1 MVGTM
6 KSARDPACSGMG
18 PSYPRDAPVNSSF
31 VLEVGHPAP
40 YTDRVIAPRRFSR
53 FRIAVFATIE
63 RICVLLGGRHF
74 YRWRYLSPKRLGV
87 RDIELPIPA
96 GAAALDGLV
105 IAHLSDIHAGP
116 FLAKGDLGAVV
127 DLIEQRR
134 PDVVCWTGD
143 YVTHGIHNVQPVIPE
158 LRRCV
163 GKLGTFAVFGN
174 HDYKKRREWE
184 MTAALEPDG
193 WTFLRNSSHQLEVN
207 GGTVAFAGIEDPEE
221 GKVVD
226 VAAAMAEARS
236 ADLVIALSHGPRGA
250 PAFAEYGV
258 AAVLSGHTHGSQV
271 DLPFL
276 RDLGPAHPGLRIELG
291 STTVLVSR
299 GLGVVGMPLRTGVP
313 AEVSF
318 VTLRAAAKLS

>member
-1 MVGTM
+1 M
-6 KSARDPACSGMG
+6 
-18 PSYPRDAPVNSSF
+18 SF
-31 VLEVGHPAP
+31 EP
-40 YTDRVIAPRRFSR
+40 YTGGVIAPRRFSR
-53 FRIAVFATIE
+53 FRLAVFATIE

-87 RDIELPIPA
+87 REIVLPLPA
-96 GAAALDGLV
+96 RAAALDGFV

-127 DLIEQRR
+127 DLLAERR
-134 PDVVCWTGD
+134 PEVVCWTGD
-143 YVTHGIHNVQPVIPE
+143 YVTHGIHNVQPVIPD
-158 LRRCV
+158 LRKCM
-163 GKLGTFAVFGN
+163 GELGTFAVFGN

-184 MTAALEPDG
+184 MSAALEPDG
-193 WTFLRNSSHQLEVN
+193 WIFLRNSSHQLEVN
-207 GGTVAFAGIEDPEE
+207 GATIAFAGIEDPEE

-226 VAAAMAEARS
+226 VDAAMEGTRS

-250 PAFAEYGV
+250 PAFAEHGV

-276 RDLGPAHPGLRIELG
+276 RDLGPAHPGLRVELG
-291 STTVLVSR
+291 GTTVLVSR
-299 GLGVVGMPLRTGVP
+299 GLGVVGLPLRTGAP

-318 VTLRAAAKLS
+318 ITLRAEPSAG